1 LFVACD
7 PGNTMVAKQKLVQQ
21 VVDSGNLI
29 KSISSYGE
37 IDVEDGTDD
46 FLR

>member
-1 LFVACD
+1 
-7 PGNTMVAKQKLVQQ
+7 MVAKQKLEHSKLPKLVQQ
-21 VVDSGNLI
+21 VVESENLI

-46 FLR
+46 FRR